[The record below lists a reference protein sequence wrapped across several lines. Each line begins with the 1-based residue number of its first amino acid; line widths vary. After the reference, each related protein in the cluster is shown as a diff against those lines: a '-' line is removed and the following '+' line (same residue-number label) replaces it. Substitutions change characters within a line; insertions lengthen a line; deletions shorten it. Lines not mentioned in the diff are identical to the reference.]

1 MGSAA
6 QSCRHPTSRRKAPL
20 LETQGEDGD
29 APLRRQPACTFSDRR
44 QHRLLLRLPPGGRE
58 EGEVRV
64 RCDSSEPHGALWFI
78 SHRHTPADTRPPRPC
93 HSLLVLGC
101 TVPLLESGRQ
111 VGDGDKLV
119 YRLAVRCP
127 PSLPD
132 TSHQHHSSIGKHAQQ
147 QQQQQRFFSA
157 GSQIMAGIR
166 GESARG
172 GRRVGA
178 P

>member
-1 MGSAA
+1 M
-6 QSCRHPTSRRKAPL
+6 
-20 LETQGEDGD
+20 
-29 APLRRQPACTFSDRR
+29 
-44 QHRLLLRLPPGGRE
+44 LLRLAPGGRE

-64 RCDSSEPHGALWFI
+64 WCNSSEPHGALWFI

-127 PSLPD
+127 PSLPPY

-147 QQQQQRFFSA
+147 QQEQT
-157 GSQIMAGIR
+157 
-166 GESARG
+166 
-172 GRRVGA
+172 RRISTRKKSERTLSLSWMGLLPCSLLISLITCTTRTLSPPQTRNPVAVVLCA
-178 P
+178 PG

>member
-1 MGSAA
+1 M
-6 QSCRHPTSRRKAPL
+6 
-20 LETQGEDGD
+20 
-29 APLRRQPACTFSDRR
+29 
-44 QHRLLLRLPPGGRE
+44 LLRLAPGGRE

-64 RCDSSEPHGALWFI
+64 WCNSSEPHGALWFI

-147 QQQQQRFFSA
+147 QQEQT
-157 GSQIMAGIR
+157 
-166 GESARG
+166 
-172 GRRVGA
+172 RRISTRKKSERTLSLSWMGLLPCSLLISLITCTTRTLSPPQTRNPVAVVLRA
-178 P
+178 PG